1 MPTIEETVNAGV
13 QAQADIDK
21 YLTKAYLASQRLAS
35 ITEDGVELGMVTKA
49 IAAKQIIAE
58 ARAIPGLVAKAA
70 NAAADLHAKQT
81 KICQDAGVDVIPPS
95 SVGGVSILGGG
106 DR

>member
-21 YLTKAYLASQRLAS
+21 YLTKAYRAAQRLAN

-58 ARAIPGLVAKAA
+58 ARAIPGLIAQVASAAA
-70 NAAADLHAKQT
+70 NLHAKQT
-81 KICQDAGVDVIPPS
+81 KICQDAGVDVVPPA
-95 SVGGVSILGGG
+95 SVGGITIQGGG